1 MSISLEKIVLS
12 QLNELHD
19 ISIQTFEETFANQ
32 NTSENMQWYFENAM
46 NIDCIR
52 KELLHPN
59 SYFYWATHQ
68 NQTIGYLKLNFNE
81 AQSEMVLNNEAFE
94 IERIYIKNE
103 FQGNGFGSEL
113 FTLALRLG
121 SEKGYKKLWLGVWE
135 HNQKALAFYKRKGL
149 VPFDQHLFQL
159 GDDPQ
164 TDILM
169 QLEF

>member
-68 NQTIGYLKLNFNE
+68 NQTVGYLKLNFND

-135 HNQKALAFYKRKGL
+135 HNPKALAFYKRKGL
-149 VPFDQHLFQL
+149 VTFDQHLFQL

>member
-1 MSISLEKIVLS
+1 MTLS
-12 QLNELHD
+12 QR
-19 ISIQTFEETFANQ
+19 T
-32 NTSENMQWYFENAM
+32 
-46 NIDCIR
+46 
-52 KELLHPN
+52 
-59 SYFYWATHQ
+59 
-68 NQTIGYLKLNFNE
+68 
-81 AQSEMVLNNEAFE
+81 VLNNEAFE

>member
-12 QLNELHD
+12 QLHELHD
-19 ISIQTFEETFANQ
+19 ISIQTFEETFADQ
-32 NTSENMQWYFENAM
+32 NTSENMKWYFENTM

-68 NQTIGYLKLNFNE
+68 NQTIWYLKLNFNE

-149 VPFDQHLFQL
+149 VPFDQHLFQ
-159 GDDPQ
+159 
-164 TDILM
+164 
-169 QLEF
+169 